1 MDASPTENANAE
13 LALKIKRLV
22 EERGWNQE
30 EFARI
35 ANLNRHTVR
44 QILRGGDR
52 RLRNATISDCARAL
66 GLTVNE
72 LRTQP
77 LEKLLP
83 RMAQGAAGTADNLL
97 RRTYD
102 QATQPDLRAWLERNA
117 ERARQLSEDEI
128 EELLAAQGDDGPL
141 SAVGVETFV
150 RRIERRRQLYRQ
162 IDVIAGTEY
171 LGLLEQLVT
180 LIHDKV
186 RPATADVREP
196 S

>member
-1 MDASPTENANAE
+1 MDEPPSANTE
-13 LALKIKRLV
+13 LAQKIKRLV

-30 EFARI
+30 DFARI
-35 ANLNRHTVR
+35 ADLNRHTIR
-44 QILRGGDR
+44 QILGGGER
-52 RLRNATISDCARAL
+52 RLRNATISACARAL

-72 LRTQP
+72 LRSQP
-77 LEKLLP
+77 LEKLLA
-83 RMAQGAAGTADNLL
+83 RMAQGAAGGTDDLL

-102 QATQPDLRAWLERNA
+102 QATQPELRAWIERNPD
-117 ERARQLSEDEI
+117 RARQLSEDEMDD
-128 EELLAAQGDDGPL
+128 LLAAQGDDGPL

-171 LGLLEQLVT
+171 LGLVEQLVT

-186 RPATADVREP
+186 RPPRDPLEP

>member
-1 MDASPTENANAE
+1 MDELVSANAE
-13 LALKIKRLV
+13 LAQKIKRLV

-30 EFARI
+30 DFARI
-35 ANLNRHTVR
+35 ADLNRHTVR
-44 QILRGGDR
+44 QILVGGGER
-52 RLRNATISDCARAL
+52 RLRNATISACARAL

-72 LRTQP
+72 LRIQP
-77 LEKLLP
+77 LEKLLA
-83 RMAQGAAGTADNLL
+83 RMAQGAAGGTDDLL

-102 QATQPDLRAWLERNA
+102 QATQPELRSWIERNPD
-117 ERARQLSEDEI
+117 RARQLSEDEMD
-128 EELLAAQGDDGPL
+128 ELLAAQGDDGPL

-171 LGLLEQLVT
+171 LGLVEQLVS

-186 RPATADVREP
+186 RPPRDPLEP